1 MSLFTNK
8 QSVSLIQGKAL
19 LYMKRCPSRMEKG
32 VSLYQQ
38 NAFFAMKR
46 CFRQMKRILKSRD
59 RCPRLFLLMAPWTK
73 VLYTI
78 DTHLSFSVM
87 PLHQHYFPA
96 DGERLLGE
104 GRKGSWG
111 EDGERVRE
119 RIRKGLLR
127 RDGAMGVR
135 VMRLRA
141 IGLRIGQKKRAS
153 KISLQSSLK

>member
-8 QSVSLIQGKAL
+8 ES
-19 LYMKRCPSRMEKG
+19 

-46 CFRQMKRILKSRD
+46 CLHQMKRILKSRD
-59 RCPRLFLLMAPWTK
+59 RCLRLSLLMASWTK

-87 PLHQHYFPA
+87 PLHQHYFPT
-96 DGERLLGE
+96 DDERIVRRRWGE
-104 GRKGSWG
+104 SWG
-111 EDGERVRE
+111 EAEERVGKE
-119 RIRKGLLR
+119 LLR
-127 RDGAMGVR
+127 RYGT
-135 VMRLRA
+135 
-141 IGLRIGQKKRAS
+141 IGLRRVMELRIRQTKKRAS

>member
-8 QSVSLIQGKAL
+8 ESVSLIQGKAL
-19 LYMKRCPSRMEKG
+19 FYMKRRPSRMEKG

-46 CFRQMKRILKSRD
+46 CFHQMKRILKSRD

-87 PLHQHYFPA
+87 PLHQHYFPT
-96 DGERLLGE
+96 DDERLFGE
-104 GRKGSWG
+104 
-111 EDGERVRE
+111 E
-119 RIRKGLLR
+119 
-127 RDGAMGVR
+127 
-135 VMRLRA
+135 
-141 IGLRIGQKKRAS
+141 
-153 KISLQSSLK
+153 